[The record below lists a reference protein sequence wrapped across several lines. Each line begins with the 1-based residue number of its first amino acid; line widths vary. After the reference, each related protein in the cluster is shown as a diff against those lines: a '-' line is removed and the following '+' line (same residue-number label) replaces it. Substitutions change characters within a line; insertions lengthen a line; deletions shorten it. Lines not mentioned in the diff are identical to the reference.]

1 MYPRWVT
8 RDCQQEHFTAT
19 YKENATDEQYQWDG
33 ALIINIKE
41 DIKDLGP
48 MQAVDMTRDRINRWL
63 TEEKKRR
70 EEVVD

>member
-1 MYPRWVT
+1 MSDERLPARALHCYIQGER
-8 RDCQQEHFTAT
+8 
-19 YKENATDEQYQWDG
+19 NDEQYQWDG

-63 TEEKKRR
+63 TKEKKRR
-70 EEVVD
+70 EEEVD